1 MSAGEQ
7 RTSEL
12 NTRCNLSAS
21 SLVEAMQ
28 QAVTLDLFLHRYGT
42 GRRRSMM
49 ESVYAEMLDEARYLI
64 DPLAL
69 HQCYP
74 GEELPDV
81 ACHMH
86 GAVNITLGICSIG
99 TRLDRRVEELSLEK
113 LAFAVVLDE
122 IGTAMV
128 LELGNQM
135 FQRIRH
141 REKEKGWRTS
151 PSYRPGIG
159 RWPLELQRD
168 LFESLGA
175 EEHGLRL
182 IESMQILPQKT
193 VSMIVGAGPDFRI
206 RRSTRRH
213 NSGYRD

>member
-1 MSAGEQ
+1 MSSDEQ
-7 RTSEL
+7 GSEL
-12 NTRCNLSAS
+12 NTMCDLSAG

-28 QAVTLDLFLHRYGT
+28 QAVTLNQFLERYGT

-49 ESVYAEMLDEARYLI
+49 EPVYADMLSEAWYLI
-64 DPLAL
+64 DPLSL
-69 HQCYP
+69 HQRYP
-74 GEELPDV
+74 AEELPEV
-81 ACHMH
+81 ARHMS
-86 GAVNITLGICSIG
+86 GAVDITLGICSIG
-99 TRLDRRVEELSLEK
+99 TRLDSRVEELSVEK
-113 LAFAVVLDE
+113 LAYAVVLDE

-135 FQRIRH
+135 FQRIRQH
-141 REKEKGWRTS
+141 EKEKGWRAS

-159 RWPLELQRD
+159 RWPLKLQRE

-175 EEHGLRL
+175 KNHGLRL

-206 RRSTRRH
+206 RRNSTRYY
-213 NSGYRD
+213 SGYPN